1 MSSRS
6 AASAARYP
14 RYADAVYAGPTTYA
28 QFAEDLILMRA
39 LNTVDC
45 GFYIDIGAWDE
56 ARDSVTKLFYEKGWS
71 GINIEPCPRWFDTLI
86 APRSRDINLRL
97 AASDHA
103 GVVTLHE
110 ISETGLSTI
119 VAKYA
124 DKYLAQGLPHRA
136 YPVPCRPLRDICD
149 EYVHGDIHFI
159 KIDVEGA
166 EKSVLQGCDFNRF
179 RPWLLVIEAT
189 LPTTQ
194 TPCYEEWEDLVLGAG
209 YEFALFHE
217 VNRYYVA
224 RERLGLKTLIQHP
237 ELTQA
242 SVQRRK
248 TPSLKFAVQNL
259 PGGLSEECRHNP
271 FSTPPALTSQSL
283 SARELE
289 AGQTQTSFHA
299 LSEKR
304 DYLLARGSPA
314 MRTTVLAYVIA
325 AVGIVMLIF
334 GAWSLFVLNNAE
346 IDVALTDEA
355 IVFGLIGG
363 GFAMIGL
370 AQVLRLLLVIVRNTN
385 LALAAKVPQGPER

>member
-1 MSSRS
+1 MPSRS
-6 AASAARYP
+6 VASAERYP
-14 RYADAVYAGPTTYA
+14 RYVDAAYAGPTSYA

-56 ARDSVTKLFYEKGWS
+56 VRDSVTKLFYEKGWS
-71 GINIEPCPRWFDTLI
+71 GINIEPCPRWFETLT
-86 APRSRDINLRL
+86 AARLRDINLRL
-97 AASDHA
+97 AASDHS

-110 ISETGLSTI
+110 ISETGLSTT

-124 DKYLAQGLPHRA
+124 DQYLAQGLPHRA

-149 EYVHGDIHFI
+149 EYVHGDIHFL

-209 YEFALFHE
+209 YEFALSHE

-224 RERLGLKTLIQHP
+224 RERLGLKTLIQQS
-237 ELTQA
+237 ESTLA

-248 TPSLKFAVQNL
+248 TPSPKPAIQSL
-259 PGGLSEECRHNP
+259 PGGLSEDSRHEP
-271 FSTPPALTSQSL
+271 FSTPPALTSRSL

-289 AGQTQTSFHA
+289 KAGLETQTSFSA
-299 LSEKR
+299 STEKG
-304 DYLLARGSPA
+304 DYLLAKGAPA

-325 AVGIVMLIF
+325 AVGLLMLIF
-334 GAWSLFVLNNAE
+334 GAWGFFVLNNAE
-346 IDVALTDEA
+346 IDVALTDYA

-370 AQVLRLLLVIVRNTN
+370 AQALRLLLVIVKHTKAR
-385 LALAAKVPQGPER
+385 

>member
-1 MSSRS
+1 
-6 AASAARYP
+6 
-14 RYADAVYAGPTTYA
+14 
-28 QFAEDLILMRA
+28 
-39 LNTVDC
+39 
-45 GFYIDIGAWDE
+45 
-56 ARDSVTKLFYEKGWS
+56 
-71 GINIEPCPRWFDTLI
+71 
-86 APRSRDINLRL
+86 
-97 AASDHA
+97 
-103 GVVTLHE
+103 VTLHE

-124 DKYLAQGLPHRA
+124 DQYLAQGLPHRA
-136 YPVPCRPLRDICD
+136 YPAPCRPLREICD
-149 EYVHGDIHFI
+149 EYVHGDIHFL

-209 YEFALFHE
+209 YEFALSHE

-271 FSTPPALTSQSL
+271 FSTPSALTSQSL
-283 SARELE
+283 SA
-289 AGQTQTSFHA
+289 
-299 LSEKR
+299 
-304 DYLLARGSPA
+304 LLAKRAPA

-325 AVGIVMLIF
+325 AVGLVMLIF
-334 GAWSLFVLNNAE
+334 GASGFFVLNNAE
-346 IDVALTDEA
+346 IDVALTD
-355 IVFGLIGG
+355 
-363 GFAMIGL
+363 
-370 AQVLRLLLVIVRNTN
+370 
-385 LALAAKVPQGPER
+385 

>member
-1 MSSRS
+1 MPSRS
-6 AASAARYP
+6 VASAERYP
-14 RYADAVYAGPTTYA
+14 RYVDAAYAGPTSYA

-56 ARDSVTKLFYEKGWS
+56 ERDSVTKLFYEKGWS

-110 ISETGLSTI
+110 IAETGLSTI

-124 DKYLAQGLPHRA
+124 DQYLAQGLPHRA

-149 EYVHGDIHFI
+149 EYVHGDVHFL
-159 KIDVEGA
+159 KVDVEGA

-194 TPCYEEWEDLVLGAG
+194 TPCHEEWEDLVLGAG
-209 YEFALFHE
+209 YEFALSHE
-217 VNRYYVA
+217 VNRYYLA
-224 RERLGLKTLIQHP
+224 HERLGLKALIQQP
-237 ELTQA
+237 ESILA

-248 TPSLKFAVQNL
+248 SPSPKPAMQSL
-259 PGGLSEECRHNP
+259 PGGLSEDSRHES
-271 FSTPPALTSQSL
+271 FSTPAALTSRSL
-283 SARELE
+283 SARDQHD
-289 AGQTQTSFHA
+289 AGPKTETSLPA

-304 DYLLARGSPA
+304 GYSLAKWPPA

-325 AVGIVMLIF
+325 AAGLVMLVF
-334 GAWSLFVLNNAE
+334 GAWGLFVLNIAD

-355 IVFGLIGG
+355 IMFGLAGG
-363 GFAMIGL
+363 GLAMIGV
-370 AQVLRLLLVIVRNTN
+370 AQALRLLLVVVKNTTN
-385 LALAAKVPQGPER
+385 